1 MDSHSN
7 EYLLAKIGF
16 DTAENEPF
24 QVCPLSAYRSPRSWL
39 TTEQLMAQPDHKAA
53 YNEYRKTG
61 VVPTYFYSEDV
72 YGENINE
79 MAEDEVV
86 VFLESTGMVA

>member
-1 MDSHSN
+1 MD
-7 EYLLAKIGF
+7 LLEEQDREKKREREGQVLVRQRSTRIMGAK
-16 DTAENEPF
+16 
-24 QVCPLSAYRSPRSWL
+24 SWL

-79 MAEDEVV
+79 MAGDEVV

>member
-1 MDSHSN
+1 
-7 EYLLAKIGF
+7 
-16 DTAENEPF
+16 
-24 QVCPLSAYRSPRSWL
+24 
-39 TTEQLMAQPDHKAA
+39 MAQPDHKAA

-79 MAEDEVV
+79 MAGDEVV